1 MRNPIISSPNRP
13 IPLPDCILQD
23 GWWLVEPR
31 GEQRADLHVIA
42 GAKDEGRID
51 RHHRHYARQDP
62 QLGQGR

>member
-1 MRNPIISSPNRP
+1 MRNPIIASPNRP

-23 GWWLVEPR
+23 GWWMTEPR
-31 GEQRADLHVIA
+31 GERKVDLRVIA

-51 RHHRHYARQDP
+51 RHHRSDTRQDF